1 MEVGVW
7 GYVNHTAK
15 QIVPFRAKNYQRLPT
30 IRHNYNTWQIQ
41 ERQSE
46 KKLNQ
51 TYIGSDMPVAQK
63 NEITGFQWQ

>member
-15 QIVPFRAKNYQRLPT
+15 KIVPFWSGQP
-30 IRHNYNTWQIQ
+30 
-41 ERQSE
+41 
-46 KKLNQ
+46 
-51 TYIGSDMPVAQK
+51 YIGNDMPVAQK

>member
-15 QIVPFRAKNYQRLPT
+15 QIVPFRAKNYQQLFWSGQP
-30 IRHNYNTWQIQ
+30 
-41 ERQSE
+41 
-46 KKLNQ
+46 
-51 TYIGSDMPVAQK
+51 YIGSDMPVAQK